1 MLLLPVVRCERR
13 TSLTVNAGCWHALP
27 LGIHATLTVP
37 GCSPRRPESEP
48 ATSPDAVTDGGG
60 GADMRRAISADMR
73 GRGLDSGQDKGDAD
87 LGILRAI
94 CWKHHR

>member
-1 MLLLPVVRCERR
+1 MTLSDGEVRE
-13 TSLTVNAGCWHALP
+13 NA
-27 LGIHATLTVP
+27 
-37 GCSPRRPESEP
+37 
-48 ATSPDAVTDGGG
+48 
-60 GADMRRAISADMR
+60 RRAADMR